1 LLEIVGFWTPGY
13 LQEKLRHLMEMPHT
27 PLVLCIDRAL
37 NCSSGD
43 LPSYARVVWFHKRI
57 DPGEVLAAIES
68 ALSEKACRIERVDL
82 GDLFIDWAG
91 RKPTSDP
98 VHRRLAALEA
108 GTAVRFRRDGNS
120 IALEAEDGPVAVLSK
135 PGIARWAAMLD
146 RIVLAKV
153 AAVVERQSSQT
164 AFHWRAL
171 LRCVRWRVPVVEVFL
186 QPSTAGPCPSR
197 PPPELSSSS
206 TA

>member
-1 LLEIVGFWTPGY
+1 
-13 LQEKLRHLMEMPHT
+13 MEMPHT

-68 ALSEKACRIERVDL
+68 ALSEKTCRSERVDL

-91 RKPTSDP
+91 RKPASDP
-98 VHRRLAALEA
+98 VHRRLAALQA
-108 GTAVRFRRDGNS
+108 GTVVRFRREGTS
-120 IALEAEDGPVAVLSK
+120 IVLEAEDGPIAVLSK

-146 RIVLAKV
+146 HVAFAKV

-171 LRCVRWRVPVVEVFL
+171 LRCAQWRVPVVEVFL
-186 QPSTAGPCPSR
+186 EPSTAGPRPGRR
-197 PPPELSSSS
+197 PPALSSSP